1 MNDGE
6 KIAALMRALRGS
18 IKDNMYSILR
28 EQAPGT
34 LTIQKFQDIFVKQ
47 TAKSAK
53 ELENRM
59 RKVSLQNTTSFYDL
73 YKTIKNIVEEQ
84 LTAAGVKK

>member
-1 MNDGE
+1 MSHE
-6 KIAALMRALRGS
+6 IVIAEFNFDITEGQISADWLANALFCLERKA
-18 IKDNMYSILR
+18 
-28 EQAPGT
+28 Q
-34 LTIQKFQDIFVKQ
+34 
-47 TAKSAK
+47 SAK
-53 ELENRM
+53 ELKNRM